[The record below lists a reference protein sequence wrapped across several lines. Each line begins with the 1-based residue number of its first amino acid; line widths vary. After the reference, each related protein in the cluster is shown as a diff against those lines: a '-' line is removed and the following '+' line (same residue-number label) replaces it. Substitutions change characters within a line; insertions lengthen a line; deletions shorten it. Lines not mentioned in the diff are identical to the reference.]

1 MGTPDDQVSA
11 GCFLCFPPAPQ
22 PLAVFSASA
31 GEGVVQVMGTS
42 GPWSRAVLKAA
53 GFVFTE
59 NPLQALL
66 PRTLGTTHLWDVGV
80 ARGGCTAR
88 GQWANG
94 SGGMLG
100 PFETPGGFCGLMH
113 APLCSAATRRFTN
126 SHVKCLHPEMGSGR
140 ECGGKNPN

>member
-1 MGTPDDQVSA
+1 M
-11 GCFLCFPPAPQ
+11 
-22 PLAVFSASA
+22 
-31 GEGVVQVMGTS
+31 MGTS

-88 GQWANG
+88 GQWASG
-94 SGGMLG
+94 SGSMLC
-100 PFETPGGFCGLMH
+100 PFETPGAFCGSMH
-113 APLCSAATRRFTN
+113 ASRCSAATRRFTN

-140 ECGGKNPN
+140 ECGGRGILTNTLLLKHRIEGVLSGHLLGAAHFFLHAFTNYTFI

>member
-1 MGTPDDQVSA
+1 MTRSLGGGG

-66 PRTLGTTHLWDVGV
+66 PRTLGTTHLWDVGA

-94 SGGMLG
+94 SGSMLC

-113 APLCSAATRRFTN
+113 ASLSSAATRRFTN
-126 SHVKCLHPEMGSGR
+126 PHVKCLHPEMGSGC
-140 ECGGKNPN
+140 ECGGKKS